1 MVTKKARRDMDSTI
15 PSSFH
20 LAGCE
25 WVVMMVP
32 ELPDMGLC
40 NPSTYEIH
48 IRDGMN
54 EQATVATFF
63 HELVHAVKFTM
74 GETGH
79 DEKEV
84 EGFGNL
90 LCQWYKTRQKL

>member
-1 MVTKKARRDMDSTI
+1 MATKKTRGVVDTAI
-15 PSSFH
+15 PEKFT
-20 LAGCE
+20 LAGSE
-25 WVVMMVP
+25 WTVSYVD
-32 ELPDMGLC
+32 ELIDMGLC

-48 IRDGMN
+48 IRAGMN
-54 EQATVATFF
+54 EQAEVATFF
-63 HELVHAVKFTM
+63 HELVHAIKFTM

-90 LCQWYKTRQKL
+90 LCQWYKTRQSV